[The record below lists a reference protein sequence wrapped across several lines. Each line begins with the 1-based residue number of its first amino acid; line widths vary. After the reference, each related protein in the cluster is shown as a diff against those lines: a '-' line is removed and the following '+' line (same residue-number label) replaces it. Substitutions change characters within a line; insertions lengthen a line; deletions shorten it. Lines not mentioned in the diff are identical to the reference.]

1 MRHLSAAN
9 IADLRTRNIDIYA
22 TIIIAVVIGMATLT
36 PVEELPAVSGSD
48 KLYHLISFAI
58 LTLPI
63 AIIRPKALWVIFIL
77 SVVYGG
83 AIEVLQPLV
92 NRNCE
97 LADFLADAG
106 GAALGMAMSK
116 AFVRLLQTNTVQQ

>member
-1 MRHLSAAN
+1 MKHLSAAN
-9 IADLRTRNIDIYA
+9 IADLRTRSIDIYA
-22 TIIIAVVIGMATLT
+22 TVVIAVLIGLATLT

-63 AIIRPKALWVIFIL
+63 AVIRPKAVWVIFIL

-92 NRNCE
+92 DRNCE
-97 LADFLADAG
+97 LADFLADAS
-106 GAALGMAMSK
+106 GAMLGMALSR
-116 AFVRLLQTNTVQQ
+116 AFGRLLPTIADQQ

>member
-1 MRHLSAAN
+1 MKQLSAAN
-9 IADLRTRNIDIYA
+9 ISDLRARKIDIYV
-22 TIIIAVVIGMATLT
+22 TIIVSIALGLATLT

-63 AIIRPKALWVIFIL
+63 AVIRPKALRVILIL
-77 SVVYGG
+77 SVGYGG

-97 LADFLADAG
+97 LADFLADVG
-106 GAALGMAMSK
+106 GVAVGMAMSK
-116 AFVRLLQTNTVQQ
+116 AFVRLSPTIADQQ

>member
-1 MRHLSAAN
+1 MKHLSAAN

-63 AIIRPKALWVIFIL
+63 AVIRPKAVWVIFIL

-92 NRNCE
+92 DRNCE
-97 LADFLADAG
+97 LADFLADAS
-106 GAALGMAMSK
+106 GAMLGMALSR
-116 AFVRLLQTNTVQQ
+116 AFGRLLPTIADQQ

>member
-1 MRHLSAAN
+1 MKYLSAAN

-22 TIIIAVVIGMATLT
+22 TVVIAVLIGLATLT

-63 AIIRPKALWVIFIL
+63 AVIRPKAGWVMFIL
-77 SVVYGG
+77 SVGYGG

-92 NRNCE
+92 DRNCE
-97 LADFLADAG
+97 LADFLADVG
-106 GAALGMAMSK
+106 GVALGMALSK
-116 AFVRLLQTNTVQQ
+116 AFGRLLPTIADQQ